1 MRQIENKLL
10 GICEPLKVPNRMK
23 AKALRSA
30 IHQGFFDGF
39 VYEKDL
45 NCWVRPE
52 NIIVVKK

>member
-10 GICEPLKVPNRMK
+10 GICKPLEVPNRIK
-23 AKALRSA
+23 AKALKAA

-39 VYEKDL
+39 VYEKEL
-45 NCWVRPE
+45 ECWVRIE